1 MAVVAGARGT
11 LPGSAAPGA
20 AAAPLC
26 DAPFATHVFDAA
38 LLCFLAAVDAD
49 STDPEQ
55 IGDSV
60 AAVSGPPGTRFGPDR
75 LAAAVRAL
83 RKGEE
88 IDYQGLSGPIDLDE
102 AGDPTAGTYGVYTFG
117 NGLRR
122 ESGAFVIR
130 R

>member
-1 MAVVAGARGT
+1 VEGARGT
-11 LPGSAAPGA
+11 LPGSSAPGA
-20 AAAPLC
+20 GSALPGFA
-26 DAPFATHVFDAA
+26 DAPFAPHVFDAA

-88 IDYQGLSGPIDLDE
+88 IDYQGLSGPIDLDD
-102 AGDPTAGTYGVYTFG
+102 AGDPDAGTYGVYTFR

-130 R
+130 G